1 MYFTTRVGW
10 YSGTTEKNIMENCNK
25 SKVEEKKLQNLF
37 ENDWKQNGF
46 RRAINNRIGG
56 NAGGR
61 AYTVAA
67 KPRYARHACNN
78 SSISSGGSNKNNI
91 KNAKWLCEDI
101 RILAYS
107 LEECL
112 DLLSNTSPTGG
123 GDGGSSQQ
131 QQTMGHSHPSA
142 TSVFGA
148 KSLNKSERKT
158 KTPAAVAVGR
168 IDKQLL
174 CSDRYLTAQ
183 TYAKASD
190 GCMNETD
197 LSTHRAFNHFYD
209 IYSLW
214 EIHGISLYVC
224 IVPRHAKCDL
234 LLN

>member
-78 SSISSGGSNKNNI
+78 SSISSGGSNNNNI

-107 LEECL
+107 LEFFL
-112 DLLSNTSPTGG
+112 IYYPIQV
-123 GDGGSSQQ
+123 QQ
-131 QQTMGHSHPSA
+131 
-142 TSVFGA
+142 
-148 KSLNKSERKT
+148 
-158 KTPAAVAVGR
+158 AVATAAAANSS
-168 IDKQLL
+168 KQW
-174 CSDRYLTAQ
+174 
-183 TYAKASD
+183 
-190 GCMNETD
+190 G
-197 LSTHRAFNHFYD
+197 
-209 IYSLW
+209 
-214 EIHGISLYVC
+214 IHILQQHQSSVRNL
-224 IVPRHAKCDL
+224 
-234 LLN
+234 